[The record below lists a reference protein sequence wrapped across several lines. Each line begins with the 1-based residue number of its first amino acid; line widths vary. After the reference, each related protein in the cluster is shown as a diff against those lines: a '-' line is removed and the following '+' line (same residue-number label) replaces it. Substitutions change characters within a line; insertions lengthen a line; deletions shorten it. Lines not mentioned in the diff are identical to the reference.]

1 MAKREKTVFPIT
13 QIAQKFV
20 DGESCK
26 SGKRFKG
33 DYYPQHEVICTEKSK
48 TLISN
53 NSEALKIEDGMLTIE
68 YSSSIDEP
76 GVRDIRRDIVF
87 LLREKGYLYNLLNME
102 DGHTGI
108 YKDGYG
114 PAFLHYP
121 LKVHLDSGTFLT
133 ENERLEFVTDT
144 DNILMGKAK
153 RARELYST
161 IYHMRCML
169 TLNSLTKDFM
179 YHTVNKFCRKIL
191 NFPKGDMNVHFQ
203 EMEALLCDT
212 LSDENKEKID
222 RTKLSLRL
230 LGV

>member
-1 MAKREKTVFPIT
+1 
-13 QIAQKFV
+13 
-20 DGESCK
+20 
-26 SGKRFKG
+26 
-33 DYYPQHEVICTEKSK
+33 
-48 TLISN
+48 
-53 NSEALKIEDGMLTIE
+53 
-68 YSSSIDEP
+68 
-76 GVRDIRRDIVF
+76 
-87 LLREKGYLYNLLNME
+87 
-102 DGHTGI
+102 
-108 YKDGYG
+108 
-114 PAFLHYP
+114 
-121 LKVHLDSGTFLT
+121 
-133 ENERLEFVTDT
+133 
-144 DNILMGKAK
+144 MGKAK

-179 YHTVNKFCRKIL
+179 DHTVNKFCRKIL